1 MQIRKAA
8 LGDIDIIMS
17 IYDYAR
23 SFMKEQGNP
32 DQWGDDYPERVLIED
47 DISQEKLYVCIDEE
61 KVVGVFY
68 YAQEEDPTYE
78 VIKGGAWLNN
88 EPYGVIHRIASA
100 EGSRGVATFCLDWA
114 FEHTG
119 NIRIDTHVQNIP
131 MQSLLKKLGY
141 VYCGEIVLDDGT
153 SRIAFQKVR

>member
-1 MQIRKAA
+1 LQIRKAA

-78 VIKGGAWLNN
+78 VIKGGAWLNS

-100 EGSRGVATFCLDWA
+100 EGSRGVATFA
-114 FEHTG
+114 
-119 NIRIDTHVQNIP
+119 
-131 MQSLLKKLGY
+131 
-141 VYCGEIVLDDGT
+141 
-153 SRIAFQKVR
+153 